1 MAALYRRNKNFINSL
16 VKEDEKKEEIPEAV
30 LIEDLSNKLQ
40 KIKNDKRLTLLNNF
54 LSSNTKYDDEEYTL
68 LSTLRKKFKD
78 YCYDLDKNNLNNMS
92 YNLSKE
98 DIIKNNDKYKIK
110 YFSFCRSCQTRYR
123 HGCCDENNRLNR
135 VSKEIVLY
143 MKLRNL

>member
-1 MAALYRRNKNFINSL
+1 MAYRRNKNYINTTL
-16 VKEDEKKEEIPEAV
+16 LGEEKEKENDNNSSV
-30 LIEDLSNKLQ
+30 EDLYNKLQ
-40 KIKNDKRLTLLNNF
+40 KTKNEKRLTLLNNF
-54 LSSNTKYDDEEYTL
+54 LSSNTKYDDEEYIL

-98 DIIKNNDKYKIK
+98 DIIKYDDKYKIK

-135 VSKEIVLY
+135 VSKEIILY
-143 MKLRNL
+143 MKLRNS